1 MNKKKVIL
9 SISGHDP
16 SGGAGLQ
23 TDILISKL
31 FNFHCVSCL
40 TCQTIQTTEKL
51 FKVTSTDKKFFKES
65 LKHLKKSTDISG
77 IKVGAIPNKDIALEI
92 INIFSS
98 LDVPIVIDPIIYA
111 GGGGKFLNKN
121 DLMFCRD
128 LFYPH
133 SDLLTPNHKELKL
146 LSSNKSEKD
155 SVKFLYDKGIENI
168 YVTGR
173 LNKGTIL
180 NSLYSKGTLIDE
192 TTSNYLNKDF
202 HGTGCAISTAILCN
216 LVNKKKLKDACSNSH
231 KFLSKL
237 VQDSFETS
245 GQDILNFKK

>member
-23 TDILISKL
+23 TDILTSKL

-40 TCQTIQTTEKL
+40 TCQTVQTTEKL
-51 FKVTSTDKKFFKES
+51 YKVASTDKKFFKES

-128 LFYPH
+128 LFYPC
-133 SDLLTPNHKELKL
+133 LL
-146 LSSNKSEKD
+146 
-155 SVKFLYDKGIENI
+155 Y
-168 YVTGR
+168 
-173 LNKGTIL
+173 
-180 NSLYSKGTLIDE
+180 
-192 TTSNYLNKDF
+192 TSPSPRD
-202 HGTGCAISTAILCN
+202 
-216 LVNKKKLKDACSNSH
+216 
-231 KFLSKL
+231 
-237 VQDSFETS
+237 
-245 GQDILNFKK
+245 